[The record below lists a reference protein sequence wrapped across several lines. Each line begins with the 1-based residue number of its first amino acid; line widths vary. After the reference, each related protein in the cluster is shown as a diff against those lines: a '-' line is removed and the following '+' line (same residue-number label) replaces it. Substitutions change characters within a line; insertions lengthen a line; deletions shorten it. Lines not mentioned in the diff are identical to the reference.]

1 MYRFLL
7 SPRWVGLAVF
17 VVIFGAVC
25 ARLGFW
31 QLDRLEHRLDRNEV
45 ITANLAVD
53 PVPLD
58 IAHPLGDEVSEND
71 EWKQVVVTGTYDVE
85 HEVTVKFRTRD
96 SGPGADV
103 VTPLVTDS
111 GAAILVD
118 RGWLATQNRPER
130 PDNIPPPAE
139 GKVTVMGWLRP
150 DNGAEAHAVE
160 PTDGQVRAISS
171 GGFADFV
178 PYPLYKGYLELR
190 TQDPAP
196 AGTALE
202 PAPEPEQGQG
212 PHFFYALQWFFF
224 GLIGLVG
231 YVWFA
236 RTEAQD
242 KRTQA
247 AKSPAAT
254 HDSEPVSP
262 L

>member
-7 SPRWVGLAVF
+7 TPRWIGLAVF

-31 QLDRLEHRLDRNEV
+31 QLDRLEHRLDRNEI
-45 ITANLAVD
+45 ITANLGLD

-58 IAHPLGDEVSEND
+58 TAHRLGDEVSED
-71 EWKQVVVTGTYDVE
+71 EEWKQVLVTGTYDVE
-85 HEVTVKFRTRD
+85 HEVAVKFRTR
-96 SGPGADV
+96 STGPGADI
-103 VTPLVTDS
+103 VTPLVTES

-118 RGWLATQNRPER
+118 RGWLATENRPER

-139 GKVTVMGWLRP
+139 GTVTVMGWLRP
-150 DNGAEAHAVE
+150 DNGADPHAIE

-171 GGFADFV
+171 DGFADFV
-178 PYPLYKGYLELR
+178 PYPLYEGYLELR
-190 TQDPAP
+190 TQAPEATGPAL
-196 AGTALE
+196 AS
-202 PAPEPEQGQG
+202 APEPEQGQG

-236 RTEAQD
+236 RAEAQD
-242 KRTQA
+242 KRARA
-247 AKSPAAT
+247 AKAAVT
-254 HDSEPVSP
+254 APDAEPISSR
-262 L
+262 